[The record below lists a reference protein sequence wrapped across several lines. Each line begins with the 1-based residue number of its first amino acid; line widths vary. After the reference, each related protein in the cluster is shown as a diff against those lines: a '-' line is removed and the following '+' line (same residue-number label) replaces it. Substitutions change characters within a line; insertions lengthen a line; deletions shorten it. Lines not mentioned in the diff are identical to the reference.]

1 MGRTRFS
8 GPIRSTGGYEV
19 GSSNANVPVITGE
32 GMFVGKYNV
41 IDTLNNDNSIKLLFG
56 TAAPVD
62 HDTDVVGTGEGVAAP
77 GSLYIRYAGTNSAL
91 YINIGEDINAPVWK
105 QLAFVS

>member
-8 GPIRSTGGYEV
+8 GPIRSKSGYEV
-19 GSSNANVPVITGE
+19 GANNTPVITEE
-32 GMFVGKYNV
+32 GAFVGV
-41 IDTLNNDNSIKLLFG
+41 IDALNKEKNIKLLFG

-62 HDTDVVGTGEGVAAP
+62 NDTGVVGTGEGVAAP

-91 YINIGEDINAPVWK
+91 YINIGEDINTPAWK
-105 QLAFVS
+105 QLEFVS